1 MKTLMDDTQPPVVFA
16 RFSPNGKYV
25 LTASLDSSLKLWD
38 FEQGKMAKRYAG
50 AGITIPRET
59 NILEQL
65 LSSAQ
70 QASIPMCSTCCCA
83 CTCLDS

>member
-50 AGITIPRET
+50 AGITIPRDRYSRAAIIFCT
-59 NILEQL
+59 AGQHSHVQHL
-65 LSSAQ
+65 LLRLHM
-70 QASIPMCSTCCCA
+70 P
-83 CTCLDS
+83 